1 MNEIIKVGIAG
12 TGSYVPERVVDN
24 AYFEGIL
31 DTNDEWIRQ
40 RTGIAARRY
49 VEDGEE
55 NSHMCISAAKEALA
69 NAGIE
74 PEELDMIRRDAVGE
88 WREEASRLA
97 SEKYDVC
104 ALEVS
109 GAAKRIA
116 LQSAQLEEL
125 AASNAGAFDVQAAC
139 SGFVTALAVGE
150 AFVSSGRATKVLV
163 IGAEALSRFVNF
175 EDRGSAILFGDGAG
189 AAVLTP
195 HSVCERG
202 EILKTTTGADGE
214 GWSHIWIPSGGSK
227 RPASLNSVA
236 EREHLIRVNGREV
249 YRFAVHRMGEVIGE
263 MMEGYDQDELG
274 LIVPH
279 QVNQRII
286 DAAVERHEIPAEKV
300 MVNIDK
306 YGNTSAA
313 SVPIALHEAYEGGRL
328 EDGKLVVLA
337 AFGAGLTWAGALIRW

>member
-49 VEDGEE
+49 VEDGQE

-74 PEELDMIRRDAVGE
+74 PEELDMIIVATI
-88 WREEASRLA
+88 
-97 SEKYDVC
+97 
-104 ALEVS
+104 S
-109 GAAKRIA
+109 GDYQMPATACLVQK
-116 LQSAQLEEL
+116 EL

>member
-74 PEELDMIRRDAVGE
+74 PEELDMIIVATI
-88 WREEASRLA
+88 
-97 SEKYDVC
+97 
-104 ALEVS
+104 S
-109 GAAKRIA
+109 GDYQMPATACLVQK
-116 LQSAQLEEL
+116 EL